1 MSSIT
6 SVIIPPNVKR
16 LEELAF
22 IGSYIKN
29 ATFMGPLDY
38 IGESI
43 FEICDQLEL
52 IIFPNVSIIVDAL
65 AFVSYFNLKVQMA
78 FTHKTL
84 FSSTA
89 FDIITNVSISYLNE
103 SNLIIDKQSLIM
115 NYDQSLIYEF
125 WGYNFL
131 SLTIPTTVQTIKESA
146 FENSSISEIN
156 FQLNSELSAI
166 ENNAFRNC
174 SNLKSFSFMSNN
186 FNSLGSSV
194 FKDCIKLVFV
204 TNIKDVP
211 ESCFSGCTSL
221 QNVTFRNGA
230 TFIGP
235 RSFENCISI
244 ESINIPSTIETIS
257 EYSFINCIQLKSI
270 VFSQS
275 NSLSSISINA
285 FSGCDSIESINNFES
300 TDYKCIQNT
309 LYIKNEGKLHLV
321 YHVRNSPEKVI
332 IINCFVIKSYSFDHC
347 FNIENISILSDSVT
361 LIESNAFNSCLN
373 LKFINF
379 PLSIQTVQP
388 HSFNDCPSIR
398 CPLRIENKTLNYFD
412 MIEESGISRNLLI
425 SCIDVLR
432 TNNVQLV
439 KQMYESAPNLYW
451 KRLSKL

>member
-1 MSSIT
+1 
-6 SVIIPPNVKR
+6 
-16 LEELAF
+16 
-22 IGSYIKN
+22 
-29 ATFMGPLDY
+29 
-38 IGESI
+38 
-43 FEICDQLEL
+43 
-52 IIFPNVSIIVDAL
+52 
-65 AFVSYFNLKVQMA
+65 
-78 FTHKTL
+78 
-84 FSSTA
+84 
-89 FDIITNVSISYLNE
+89 
-103 SNLIIDKQSLIM
+103 
-115 NYDQSLIYEF
+115 
-125 WGYNFL
+125 
-131 SLTIPTTVQTIKESA
+131 
-146 FENSSISEIN
+146 
-156 FQLNSELSAI
+156 
-166 ENNAFRNC
+166 
-174 SNLKSFSFMSNN
+174 MSNN

-194 FKDCIKLVFV
+194 FKDCIILVFV